1 MDKPIITH
9 QPLLN
14 TNIKIA
20 IIGGG
25 VAGSTIA
32 LRFAE
37 LGLDTTLIEKGAS
50 LVNGPPICHLH
61 AGGNLYRE
69 ISDEQCL
76 CLLQQSIDTVKVY
89 PQSVNIRP
97 TVIALPKTDNGEP
110 EDLLPRLEKLRAKY
124 RALVNQDS
132 RNQVLGE
139 PEHYFRFYSREELD
153 VLQQKPVPEKA
164 VDASDWLISFAQHVD
179 LNKLKFPVLLVQEYG
194 LSAFRFAAIV
204 SLAIERL
211 PKCHLQTNSQVIGLT
226 QLGNKKGWQVSTKQL
241 GSDNVQHQEYD
252 YVINACGFKSGE
264 IDDMVSAKR
273 KRMVEFKAAYVAHWP
288 QCHGI
293 WPEIV
298 FYGERGTPQGMA
310 QLTPYPNGYFQLHGM
325 TQDITLFDQGL
336 VASSVKSAQPKLAKR
351 FIEKIDKQWPEQLIQ
366 NRTLGSIEHMAQFVT
381 EFSSATVAAKPLFGA
396 QQIPGEDADLRAADV
411 SFYGQHYA
419 RTEIV
424 KASSALAAADA
435 ILNDLVDC
443 ELITKEQLLG
453 GNANKSLGEIS
464 TNSNYLTEHYF
475 PVSLKCTETEVT
487 TRAIA
492 LAKQRDYPSALAKNL

>member
-1 MDKPIITH
+1 MNKAQARKVNQSAY
-9 QPLLN
+9 QPLLSS
-14 TNIKIA
+14 KAKVA

-37 LGLDTTLIEKGAS
+37 LGLDTTLIEKGPS

-69 ISDEQCL
+69 ICDEQCL
-76 CLLQQSIDTVKVY
+76 TLLQQSIATVRVY
-89 PQSVNIRP
+89 PHSVNVRP
-97 TVIALPKTDNGEP
+97 TVIALPITDKGSP
-110 EDLLPRLEKLRAKY
+110 EDLLPRLEKLRNSYAE
-124 RALVNQDS
+124 LIDQDEKN
-132 RNQVLGE
+132 RVLGD
-139 PEHYFRFYSREELD
+139 PKNYFRFYSRAELD
-153 VLQQKPVPEKA
+153 VLRRKVIPNEA
-164 VDASDWLISFAQHVD
+164 TTDSDWLISFAQNVD
-179 LNKLKFPVLLVQEYG
+179 LDRIKFPVLLVQEYG
-194 LSAFRFAAIV
+194 LSAFRFAAIA

-211 PKCHLQTNSQVIGLT
+211 SSCHLQTNQQVIAIT
-226 QLGNKKGWQVSTKQL
+226 QQENDSAWQVSTQDQ
-241 GSDNVQHQEYD
+241 GNQAISHQNFD

-273 KRMVEFKAAYVAHWP
+273 KRMVEFKAAYIAHWP
-288 QCHGI
+288 QCQGL

-336 VASSVKSAQPKLAKR
+336 VVSCQKSAQPKLAPK
-351 FIEKIDKQWPEQLIQ
+351 FIEKIDKQWPAQLVN
-366 NRTLGSIEHMAQFVT
+366 NRTLGSIEHIAQFIPAFHT
-381 EFSSATVAAKPLFGA
+381 ANVAAKPLFGA
-396 QQIPGEDADLRAADV
+396 QQIPGENADLRAADV

-435 ILNDLVDC
+435 ILKNLTDCKLVSKV
-443 ELITKEQLLG
+443 ELG
-453 GNANKSLGEIS
+453 H
-464 TNSNYLTEHYF
+464 YLTEHYF
-475 PVSLKCTETEVT
+475 PVSQKCSAEEVT
-487 TRAIA
+487 ARAIM
-492 LAKQRDYPSALAKNL
+492 LAKERDYPSALAKNL

>member
-1 MDKPIITH
+1 MNKPIVTH

-14 TNIKIA
+14 STIKIA

-37 LGLDTTLIEKGAS
+37 LGLDTTLIEKGPS

-76 CLLQQSIDTVKVY
+76 VLLQQSIDTVKVY

-97 TVIALPKTDNGEP
+97 TVIALPKTDHGEP

-124 RALVNQDS
+124 QDLVNKDN
-132 RNQVLGE
+132 RNQVLGQ
-139 PEHYFRFYSREELD
+139 PEHYFRFYSRAELE
-153 VLQQKPVPEKA
+153 VLQNKTIPEKA
-164 VDASDWLISFAQHVD
+164 SDASDWLISFAQNVD

-194 LSAFRFAAIV
+194 LSAFRFAAIA

-211 PKCHLQTNSQVIGLT
+211 PKCHLQTNNQVVGLT
-226 QLGNKKGWQVSTKQL
+226 QQTDKLGWQVSTKQH
-241 GSDNVQHQEYD
+241 GSDNVQHQNYD

-310 QLTPYPNGYFQLHGM
+310 QLTPYPDGYFQLHGM

-336 VASSVKSAQPKLAKR
+336 VASSVNSAQPKLAKR

-366 NRTLGSIEHMAQFVT
+366 NRTLGSIEHMAQFLP

-396 QQIPGEDADLRAADV
+396 QQIPGEDANLRTADV
-411 SFYGQHYA
+411 SFYGQRYA
-419 RTEIV
+419 RAEIV
-424 KASSALAAADA
+424 KASSALDAADA
-435 ILNDLVDC
+435 ILKNFIDCGLISEHLMYVD
-443 ELITKEQLLG
+443 EKLGKEC
-453 GNANKSLGEIS
+453 
-464 TNSNYLTEHYF
+464 TNYLTEHYF
-475 PVSLKCTETEVT
+475 PVSLKCSETEVT
-487 TRAIA
+487 ERAIA
-492 LAKQRDYPSALAKNL
+492 LAQQRDYPMALAKNL

>member
-1 MDKPIITH
+1 MNKVQANQTTA
-9 QPLLN
+9 QPLLSS
-14 TNIKIA
+14 TAKIA

-37 LGLDTTLIEKGAS
+37 LGLNTTLIEKGPS

-69 ISDEQCL
+69 ICDEQCIT
-76 CLLQQSIDTVKVY
+76 LLQQSIDTVRVY
-89 PQSVNIRP
+89 PQSVNVRP
-97 TVIALPKTDNGEP
+97 TVIALPKTDHGQP

-124 RALVNQDS
+124 SELVAKDS
-132 RNQVLGE
+132 RNKVLGE
-139 PEHYFRFYSREELD
+139 PADYFRFYSRDEVD
-153 VLQQKPVPEKA
+153 VLRSKA
-164 VDASDWLISFAQHVD
+164 IPNEATQDSDWLISFAHHVD
-179 LNKLKFPVLLVQEYG
+179 LDRLKFPVLLVQEYG
-194 LSAFRFAAIV
+194 LSAFRFAAIA
-204 SLAIERL
+204 SLAIDTL
-211 PKCHLQTNSQVIGLT
+211 PSCHLQTDSQVVAIIQQKTAL
-226 QLGNKKGWQVSTKQL
+226 GWQVSTQYQQ
-241 GSDNVQHQEYD
+241 SQTIHHQQFD

-288 QCHGI
+288 ECQGL

-310 QLTPYPNGYFQLHGM
+310 QLTPYPDGYFQLHGM

-336 VASSVKSAQPKLAKR
+336 VASCQQSAQPKLAQR
-351 FIEKIDKQWPEQLIQ
+351 FIEKIDKQWPEQLVN
-366 NRTLGSIEHMAQFVT
+366 NRTLGSIEHIAQFVPGFNT
-381 EFSSATVAAKPLFGA
+381 ATVAAKPLFGA
-396 QQIPGEDADLRAADV
+396 QQIPGEDADLRTADV

-435 ILNDLVDC
+435 ILQNLVDC
-443 ELITKEQLLG
+443 GLIAESELG
-453 GNANKSLGEIS
+453 
-464 TNSNYLTEHYF
+464 NYLTEHYF
-475 PVSLKCTETEVT
+475 PISQQCSEYEVT
-487 TRAIA
+487 ERAIM
-492 LAKQRDYPSALAKNL
+492 LAKQRDYPIALAKNL